1 MKGRSLFAFTK
12 KQLPLIEIP
21 LPRSKNGEKK
31 RRKRKRMLSSFK
43 HSICLPTSLDLLVK
57 KTPVL
62 KASPYFSPFFL
73 KYPILPKHFKA
84 S

>member
-12 KQLPLIEIP
+12 KQLPPTEIP
-21 LPRSKNGEKK
+21 LPRSRNGEKK

-57 KTPVL
+57 KNTSSQSISL
-62 KASPYFSPFFL
+62 FLSFF
-73 KYPILPKHFKA
+73 P
-84 S
+84 